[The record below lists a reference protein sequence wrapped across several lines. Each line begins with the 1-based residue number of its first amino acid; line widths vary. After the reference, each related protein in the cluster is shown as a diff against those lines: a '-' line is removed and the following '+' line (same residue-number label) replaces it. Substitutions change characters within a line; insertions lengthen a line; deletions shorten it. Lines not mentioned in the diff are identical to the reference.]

1 MFTARRE
8 NIYIYIKEFID
19 DMYKSNGMGIPG
31 KELCPGNDVM
41 LMKIT
46 NGFLKRKSNDS
57 VCYR

>member
-19 DMYKSNGMGIPG
+19 DMYKSNVMGILG
-31 KELCPGNDVM
+31 KELYPGNDVM

-46 NGFLKRKSNDS
+46 NSFLKRKSRDS
-57 VCYR
+57 VCYG